1 MNFISGQ
8 EGACVN
14 PSGQLDDAARVV
26 SSVGRALRLHR
37 RCREFEP
44 LTTHHLS
51 TSFQVDMILAAGG
64 PTERAFAAQAT
75 LGREFEPLT
84 THHLSTSF
92 QVDMILA
99 AGGPTERAFAA
110 QATLGREF
118 EPLTTHQ
125 PPICKANLWSAR
137 QRFPLETR
145 SRTSRYKKIQ
155 TDTIHRFIVRPR
167 TCPLRIHPLVRGCPA
182 LYHDHRRN
190 AHELES
196 SP

>member
-1 MNFISGQ
+1 
-8 EGACVN
+8 
-14 PSGQLDDAARVV
+14 
-26 SSVGRALRLHR
+26 
-37 RCREFEP
+37 
-44 LTTHHLS
+44 
-51 TSFQVDMILAAGG
+51 MILAAGG

-125 PPICKANLWSAR
+125 PPICKANL
-137 QRFPLETR
+137 
-145 SRTSRYKKIQ
+145 
-155 TDTIHRFIVRPR
+155 
-167 TCPLRIHPLVRGCPA
+167 
-182 LYHDHRRN
+182 
-190 AHELES
+190 
-196 SP
+196 